1 MNVTSFS
8 ATDFNVFKIEGLDY
22 RMQALKDRI
31 RPKLDALGDHFAN
44 ELSAMTGQELFPHVA
59 KHARR
64 TINPPNDT
72 WVAFAASKRGYKMMP
87 HFQIGLWGSHM
98 FVWFAV
104 IYEAPIKVQF
114 GEALE
119 KSVKK
124 IKEMIPNNFV
134 WSLDHTKPEVI
145 PHKTVSS
152 EELTAMFKRLQEV
165 KKAEIL
171 CGIKIP
177 REDAINLSDDEFFST
192 IHDAFVHLMPLYR
205 LTQTLI

>member
-8 ATDFNVFKIEGLDY
+8 AADFNVFKIEGLNY
-22 RMQALKDRI
+22 RMEALKDRI
-31 RPKLDALGDHFAN
+31 RPKLDALGDHFAS
-44 ELSAMTGQELFPHVA
+44 ELSTMTGQELFPHVA

-72 WVAFAASKRGYKMMP
+72 WVAFAGSKRGYKMMP

-114 GEALE
+114 GQTLE
-119 KSVKK
+119 KSVKS
-124 IKEMIPNNFV
+124 IKESIPDNFV

-145 PHKTVSS
+145 PHKTLSLV
-152 EELTAMFKRLQEV
+152 ELTAMFKRLQDV

-177 REDAINLSDDEFFST
+177 REDAINLSDDDFIRT
-192 IHDAFVHLMPLYR
+192 IHNAFVHLIPLYT
-205 LTQTLI
+205 LTETSL

>member
-31 RPKLDALGDHFAN
+31 RPKLDALGDHFAS

-119 KSVKK
+119 KSVKN

-145 PHKTVSS
+145 PHETVSS